1 MSYGVNVTDLFR
13 RAAGSVAKIL
23 QGAQPAD
30 LPVERPTKFEFMV
43 DLNTAKALGLTD
55 ATGPRRRGDR
65 MITRRNLLAGLCA
78 LSPTRGYSA
87 PPHGPPKR
95 IGVLRFGTAP
105 DSWFAEPFLSRLAV
119 LGYRPGQNVFIEWR
133 FAGGSIEMAQKLAHE
148 LVALKVD
155 VIVAGVT
162 PAAQAAKAATRTIPI
177 VVQSGD
183 AVRTGLVES
192 LARPGGNITGT
203 SAQVAELLAKG
214 VEFLRE
220 LLPAGRVIG
229 AFSYRGDP
237 FAAVFIADAER
248 VSRSV
253 GFEFAPIDIAGG
265 FDLDQAFEKA
275 KRTGVEAILV
285 PGVLR
290 DDNAEVARLGRAH
303 RIAVIGEHA
312 GLVRAGGLLA
322 LGYDLTELTPRSA
335 ELVDKILNGAS
346 PADLPVEQPTR
357 FLLSI
362 NLATAQALGILVPP
376 TVLRRADEVIE

>member
-1 MSYGVNVTDLFR
+1 V
-13 RAAGSVAKIL
+13 
-23 QGAQPAD
+23 
-30 LPVERPTKFEFMV
+30 
-43 DLNTAKALGLTD
+43 
-55 ATGPRRRGDR
+55 RRREFIALFGS
-65 MITRRNLLAGLCA
+65 AFGLCT
-78 LSPTRGYSA
+78 LSTTQSYAA
-87 PPHGPPKR
+87 PPLGAPRR
-95 IGVLRFGTAP
+95 IGVLRFGMAP
-105 DSWFAEPFLSRLAV
+105 DSSFAEPFLSRLAA

-133 FAGGSIEMAQKLAHE
+133 FAGGSIESARTLAHE

-162 PAAQAAKAATRTIPI
+162 PAAQAAKDATRTIPI

-214 VEFLRE
+214 VEYLRE
-220 LLPAGRVIG
+220 LLPAGRVLG

-237 FAAVFIADAER
+237 FAAIFLADAER
-248 VSRSV
+248 VARNV
-253 GFEFAPIDIAGG
+253 GFEFAPINIAGG

-285 PGVLR
+285 PGTLR

-312 GLVRAGGLLA
+312 ALVRAGGLLA

-335 ELVDKILNGAS
+335 ELVDKILNGAA

-357 FLLSI
+357 FLLSV
-362 NLATAQALGILVPP
+362 NLATAQALGIVVPP